1 MPDERREPRPGSKRI
16 QRQIRLPNREAVKI
30 ALRSLKIRF
39 WRSLI
44 TMAGIVLAIAFLSYV
59 MTANQIEKSA
69 AHTEERTSEVSQQHR
84 ATMIWLIAIS
94 LLVCV
99 VGITNAMLMSVTERY
114 REIGTMKCLGALDWF
129 VVKLF
134 LIEAVFQGFAG
145 SLVGALTGFLAALL
159 VGLMGYEEVLTRLPW
174 RNALLGL
181 VFAVGVG
188 VMLSVLGA
196 VYPARRAGKMPPAD
210 AMRTEI

>member
-1 MPDERREPRPGSKRI
+1 MTSDAMTRAGI
-16 QRQIRLPNREAVKI
+16 QRQIKLPNSEAVKI
-30 ALRSLKIRF
+30 AVRSIKIRF

-44 TMAGIVLAIAFLSYV
+44 TTAGIVLAIAFLTYV
-59 MTANQIEKSA
+59 MVSGAIQTFVIPEDAIEPVGLTA
-69 AHTEERTSEVSQQHR
+69 QQQ
-84 ATMIWLIAIS
+84 ATRIWLIAIS

-99 VGITNAMLMSVTERY
+99 VGISNAMLMSVTERY

-134 LIEAVFQGFAG
+134 LIEAAFQGLIG
-145 SLVGALTGFLAALL
+145 SAVGALTGFIAAIL
-159 VGLMGYEEVLTRLPW
+159 VGLTAHGLLLFPSMPWGRAFSHVLI
-174 RNALLGL
+174 ALVVGCLL
-181 VFAVGVG
+181 AVV
-188 VMLSVLGA
+188 GA

>member
-1 MPDERREPRPGSKRI
+1 TSVVVSGLAAEGVRGATGA
-16 QRQIRLPNREAVKI
+16 AVG
-30 ALRSLKIRF
+30 A
-39 WRSLI
+39 
-44 TMAGIVLAIAFLSYV
+44 TP
-59 MTANQIEKSA
+59 QE
-69 AHTEERTSEVSQQHR
+69 R
-84 ATMIWLIAIS
+84 ATQIWLIAIS

-134 LIEAVFQGFAG
+134 LIEAAFLGLAG
-145 SLVGALTGFLAALL
+145 SVIGAVFGFLAAILAAMTQYDGVLTSMPWGKALLSVLAAIL
-159 VGLMGYEEVLTRLPW
+159 VGG
-174 RNALLGL
+174 LL
-181 VFAVGVG
+181 
-188 VMLSVLGA
+188 SILGA

>member
-1 MPDERREPRPGSKRI
+1 MTRTNQHI
-16 QRQIRLPNREAVKI
+16 QRAGIKRQITLPNREAVKI
-30 ALRSLKIRF
+30 ALRSIKIRF

-44 TMAGIVLAIAFLSYV
+44 TSAGIVLAIAFLSYV
-59 MTANQIEKSA
+59 MISGLIDRTMDPSSSDDSA
-69 AHTEERTSEVSQQHR
+69 LAQER
-84 ATMIWLIAIS
+84 ATRFWLIAVS

-134 LIEAVFQGFAG
+134 LIEAAFQGIAG
-145 SLVGALTGFLAALL
+145 SALGAILGFLSAMLAAATEHGLSVFHTLPWGSAVGNLATATLVGGGLA
-159 VGLMGYEEVLTRLPW
+159 M
-174 RNALLGL
+174 
-181 VFAVGVG
+181 
-188 VMLSVLGA
+188 LGA
-196 VYPARRAGKMPPAD
+196 IYPARRAGKMPPAD

>member
-1 MPDERREPRPGSKRI
+1 MLSQDAKKRAGI
-16 QRQIRLPNREAVKI
+16 KRQIRLPNSEAFKI
-30 ALRSLKIRF
+30 ALRSIKIRF
-39 WRSLI
+39 WRSI
-44 TMAGIVLAIAFLSYV
+44 VTMAGIILAIAFLSYV
-59 MTANQIEKSA
+59 MTAGWVERGVQA
-69 AHTEERTSEVSQQHR
+69 ADETAVRDGVQAR
-84 ATMIWLIAIS
+84 ATQFWLIGIS

-134 LIEAVFQGFAG
+134 LIEAMLQGVVG
-145 SLVGALTGFLAALL
+145 SLAGACIGFTAAVLAGMTQYDGVLGSLPWGAALL
-159 VGLMGYEEVLTRLPW
+159 SLT
-174 RNALLGL
+174 AS
-181 VFAVGVG
+181 VAVGG
-188 VMLSVLGA
+188 VLSVLGA

>member
-1 MPDERREPRPGSKRI
+1 MGVDVKTRAGIK
-16 QRQIRLPNREAVKI
+16 RQIQLPNSEAVKI
-30 ALRSLKIRF
+30 ALRSLRIRF

-44 TMAGIVLAIAFLSYV
+44 TMAGIVLAIAFLSSV
-59 MTANQIEKSA
+59 LTSGAVTASLRGLPKYTGQVIGGDQA
-69 AHTEERTSEVSQQHR
+69 IQ
-84 ATMIWLIAIS
+84 IWLTAIS

-134 LIEAVFQGFAG
+134 LFEAGFLGLVGSAVGACLGFVFALLAAMSQYEHVLG
-145 SLVGALTGFLAALL
+145 SLSWGSAFLRLVVAVLVGASLTV
-159 VGLMGYEEVLTRLPW
+159 VG
-174 RNALLGL
+174 AI
-181 VFAVGVG
+181 
-188 VMLSVLGA
+188 
-196 VYPARRAGKMPPAD
+196 YPARRAGRMPPAD